1 MVRSRDL
8 SLPTSP
14 NSAMWVVDIS
24 SLDGRLAYAGS
35 RYGHLYCSDDGGDSW
50 TKLWREF
57 SEISSMLSIPK

>member
-24 SLDGRLAYAGS
+24 SFDGRLAYAGS
-35 RYGHLYCSDDGGDSW
+35 R
-50 TKLWREF
+50 
-57 SEISSMLSIPK
+57 